1 MRSFFNVAAQQ
12 LGTLNL
18 LADENSG
25 RTVEFALRLQ
35 LKAFSLSGEPILEVG
50 FQGNAHLT
58 SREIISSDVFAY
70 GEPDENPGQPEAL
83 LEIFPL
89 GETTISHD
97 LSRVSV
103 FLDVSKLEMPPFC
116 QLRFIRMSPEHETD
130 HEAFEFLGAD
140 KLLRFGGEIKVNLS
154 SAQQ

>member
-25 RTVEFALRLQ
+25 GTVEFALRLQ
-35 LKAFSLSGEPILEVG
+35 LKAFSLWGEPILEVG

-58 SREIISSDVFAY
+58 SRDTSSDVFAY

-116 QLRFIRMSPEHETD
+116 QLRFIRMSAEHEMD
-130 HEAFEFLGAD
+130 REAFEFLGAD